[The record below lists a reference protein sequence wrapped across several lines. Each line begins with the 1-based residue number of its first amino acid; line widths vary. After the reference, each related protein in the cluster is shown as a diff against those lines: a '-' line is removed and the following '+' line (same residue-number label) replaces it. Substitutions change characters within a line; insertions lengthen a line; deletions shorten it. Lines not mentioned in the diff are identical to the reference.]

1 MKFGLLDALKQHVP
15 CRTNE
20 DILSLNYKQN
30 LSYRQYS
37 WLTVVT
43 LQEKEQIGENTQKT
57 FDDSGSCLWVDQSRY
72 RLL

>member
-1 MKFGLLDALKQHVP
+1 MQ
-15 CRTNE
+15 
-20 DILSLNYKQN
+20 
-30 LSYRQYS
+30 
-37 WLTVVT
+37 LTVVT